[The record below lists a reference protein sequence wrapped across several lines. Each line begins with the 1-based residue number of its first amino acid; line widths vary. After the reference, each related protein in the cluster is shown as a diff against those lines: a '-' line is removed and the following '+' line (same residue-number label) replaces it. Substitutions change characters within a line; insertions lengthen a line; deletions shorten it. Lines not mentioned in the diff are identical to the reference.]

1 MRSGEAAVYDP
12 YREGVCHQLHTYLER
27 KHQSNNNAI
36 AEENIFRAITYRM
49 VRKQTDRVIKRE
61 H

>member
-1 MRSGEAAVYDP
+1 MGSGEAAVYDP